1 MTRKERHF
9 AYEAAAILAASF
21 FGLFTVPALINAHDT
36 VALAS
41 AVGLIAVWIGWLL
54 FFAYRFSREIK

>member
-9 AYEAAAILAASF
+9 VYEAAALLAAAF

-36 VALAS
+36 IALTA
-41 AVGLIAVWIGWLL
+41 AVGLISVWGGWLL